1 MFNERGKQLLQII
14 LFLFCM
20 CLVSCRHDAASEL
33 VSRRYE
39 NIASVFASNGIVC
52 FLFHFDPGG
61 VGESSYDLY
70 TYNSKTKY
78 CETLRIRG
86 FGNSMPMVDSIV
98 KGCVFVHYNFV
109 SDNKLYSDTLEF
121 GDVFL
126 GDLNTKEL
134 GYSFFN
140 QNNNCGN
147 QLFQTLSFDS
157 IEIRMPFVLLYSKK
171 QVNCK
176 VLLSKL
182 QFPYRSNTI
191 EYLTMN
197 GCTEQYTILEP
208 QKNISIDIIKKKIL
222 KKVFDRN
229 FIIAH

>member
-1 MFNERGKQLLQII
+1 MFKERGKHLLQSI
-14 LFLFCM
+14 LFLFSI
-20 CLVSCRHDAASEL
+20 CLVSCGHDATSEL
-33 VSRRYE
+33 ISRNYE
-39 NIASVFASNGIVC
+39 NIASIFTSNDIVC
-52 FLFHFDPGG
+52 FLFHFDPGC

-70 TYNSKTKY
+70 TYNNKTKY

-86 FGNSMPMVDSIV
+86 FGDSMPMVDSIV
-98 KGCVFVHYNFV
+98 KGSVFVHYNFV

-126 GDLNTKEL
+126 GDLNTKEF
-134 GYSFFN
+134 GYRFFN

-147 QLFQTLSFDS
+147 QLLQTLSFDS
-157 IEIRMPFVLLYSKK
+157 IEINMPFVLLYSKK
-171 QVNCK
+171 QIISK
-176 VLLSKL
+176 VLLSIL

-208 QKNISIDIIKKKIL
+208 QKNMSIDVIKKKVL
-222 KKVFDRN
+222 NKVFDN
-229 FIIAH
+229 NYIVVH